1 MYVRFRS
8 ARPTD
13 RLPALRRFYVDA
25 LGLAVLAEW
34 TDHEGFDGLVV
45 GDAASG
51 WQAEFIHEHA
61 HPAPPPPGPEHLLV
75 FYVADRA
82 ALSARSAAMD
92 AAGCRRVQPNNP
104 YWSRCGVTYED
115 PDGYA
120 VVIAVPPGAAPSK

>member
-13 RLPALRRFYVDA
+13 RLPALRRFYVDG

-45 GDAASG
+45 GDAQAG

-61 HPAPPPPGPEHLLV
+61 HPAPASPGPEHLLV
-75 FYVADRA
+75 FYVADRT
-82 ALSARSAAMD
+82 ALAERASTLQ
-92 AAGCRRVQPNNP
+92 AAGHAAVQPNNP
-104 YWSRCGVTYED
+104 YWSRCGVTFED

-120 VVIAVPPGAAPSK
+120 VVIAVPPGT

>member
-1 MYVRFRS
+1 MFVRFRS

-25 LGLAVLAEW
+25 LGLSVLGEW

-45 GDAASG
+45 GDARAG

-61 HPAPPPPGPEHLLV
+61 HPAPPAPGPEHLLV

-82 ALSARSAAMD
+82 ALAQRAAAMD
-92 AAGCRRVQPNNP
+92 AAGCRRVAPNNP
-104 YWSRCGVTYED
+104 YWARCGVTYED
-115 PDGYA
+115 PDGYP
-120 VVIAVPPGAAPSK
+120 VVIAVPPAALQSP